1 MITEPICIS
10 RPLYGFENTNGT
22 INNEGPYVFYH
33 GNTIYLSYS
42 GGDARGYLYTIGMLT
57 ANDGA
62 DLCDLSVWKKAQT
75 PILSFRS
82 VPGEYGP
89 GHNSF
94 FCDRDGDWWI
104 AYHGVTSFEERV
116 ISDGIR
122 KIRYDEKD
130 CPRFV

>member
-1 MITEPICIS
+1 M
-10 RPLYGFENTNGT
+10 
-22 INNEGPYVFYH
+22 
-33 GNTIYLSYS
+33 
-42 GGDARGYLYTIGMLT
+42 
-57 ANDGA
+57 
-62 DLCDLSVWKKAQT
+62 CDLSVWTKAQT

-122 KIRYDEKD
+122 KIRFDEKYG
-130 CPRFV
+130 PRFV